1 MNGHIMH
8 RFVVRRSSFQ
18 LTPANRRH
26 ASSGWGEAPLGGG
39 EGYAGLSE
47 IEAMGLRPSADTP
60 DVGIKRADRA
70 LAEQLGVDEGT
81 QLISRYQAR
90 YINGTPWSL
99 QTSFY
104 PMDLV
109 TQGAHRLLE
118 AEDIREEPSPTSRN
132 S

>member
-1 MNGHIMH
+1 VAE
-8 RFVVRRSSFQ
+8 RLAPFVTILSADAE
-18 LTPANRRH
+18 T
-26 ASSGWGEAPLGGG
+26 GLGGG